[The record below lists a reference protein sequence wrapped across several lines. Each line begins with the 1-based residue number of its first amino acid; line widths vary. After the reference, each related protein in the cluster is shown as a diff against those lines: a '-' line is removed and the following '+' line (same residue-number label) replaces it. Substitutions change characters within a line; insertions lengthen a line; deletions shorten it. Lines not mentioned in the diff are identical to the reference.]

1 MNTSKAKGAKFLNKE
16 VTFDLTPPQEEA
28 SLLQYDGQ
36 QSRVMHSNMT
46 ETVVENQAEVLADR
60 NDFLDLESE
69 NSM

>member
-1 MNTSKAKGAKFLNKE
+1 
-16 VTFDLTPPQEEA
+16 
-28 SLLQYDGQ
+28 
-36 QSRVMHSNMT
+36 MHSNMT